1 MKIIRIINVISTEK
15 SPESMIKPNVAL
27 VKIELS
33 DDRTVGFSR
42 IVAAV
47 INGAIIITVKH
58 FSEYVLRKF

>member
-1 MKIIRIINVISTEK
+1 
-15 SPESMIKPNVAL
+15 MIKPNVAL

-47 INGAIIITVKH
+47 INGTIIITVKH